1 MEINQYSIHWISLDP
16 TTGSEINKTRPCVV
30 LSPNEM
36 NPYLKTIII
45 APITSTLK
53 PYPTRV
59 ICDVK
64 GKQGAIMLDQIRT
77 LDRSRILALIDQLS
91 RKEITEVKHIINLM
105 LC

>member
-16 TTGSEINKTRPCVV
+16 TTGSEVNKTRPCVV

-36 NPYLKTIII
+36 NQYLKTIII

-53 PYPTRV
+53 SYPTRV

-64 GKQGAIMLDQIRT
+64 GKKGAIMLDQIRT
-77 LDRSRILALIDQLS
+77 VDRSRILGLIDQLS